1 MCGVCERI
9 QKTLKGNNKYFVKEL
24 QTGYVVLGDYQ
35 RFKGYTLFLCKTHAT
50 ELHQLEQPFRDLFLH
65 EMSLAAEAAFRA
77 FQPEKMNYEL
87 LGQGDNIHM
96 HWHFFPRRKG
106 DTPVPGPVWKLPK
119 EEMYADKY
127 LPSDSELQ
135 EMKQKLN
142 EMHVGRLIHILS
154 HTMKRHNPA
163 EVMENDDLTTMQK
176 HVLKF
181 ILLETMHR
189 DLYQKDIEEEFQIR
203 KPTVT
208 GILKLM
214 EKNGYIYRESAKQDA
229 RLKQIIPT
237 EKAEKIRPAILKSI
251 EEGEAKMLR
260 GIPKEDVELC
270 KQVLWQMYE
279 NRKKSC
285 DSRNDF

>member
-1 MCGVCERI
+1 MDSNLTIIWLCNSMGTDFRRCGEI
-9 QKTLKGNNKYFVKEL
+9 DE
-24 QTGYVVLGDYQ
+24 
-35 RFKGYTLFLCKTHAT
+35 
-50 ELHQLEQPFRDLFLH
+50 
-65 EMSLAAEAAFRA
+65 
-77 FQPEKMNYEL
+77 
-87 LGQGDNIHM
+87 
-96 HWHFFPRRKG
+96 
-106 DTPVPGPVWKLPK
+106 
-119 EEMYADKY
+119 
-127 LPSDSELQ
+127 

-260 GIPKEDVELC
+260 GIPKEDVELFKKYIGPNVKINAAGGVSSMEDLEMFLGLGCERIGTSRAVGLC
-270 KQVLWQMYE
+270 KCELTEGY
-279 NRKKSC
+279 
-285 DSRNDF
+285 

>member
-1 MCGVCERI
+1 MDSNLTIIWLCNSMGTDFRSCGEI
-9 QKTLKGNNKYFVKEL
+9 DE
-24 QTGYVVLGDYQ
+24 
-35 RFKGYTLFLCKTHAT
+35 
-50 ELHQLEQPFRDLFLH
+50 
-65 EMSLAAEAAFRA
+65 
-77 FQPEKMNYEL
+77 
-87 LGQGDNIHM
+87 
-96 HWHFFPRRKG
+96 
-106 DTPVPGPVWKLPK
+106 
-119 EEMYADKY
+119 
-127 LPSDSELQ
+127 

-214 EKNGYIYRESAKQDA
+214 EKRGLIYREEASHDA
-229 RLKQIIPT
+229 RCKKIIAT
-237 EKAEKIRPAILKSI
+237 EKGAGMEEQVLRDIL
-251 EEGEAKMLR
+251 EMEHLVTR
-260 GIPKEDVELC
+260 GIPQRELEAFIATGM
-270 KQVLWQMYE
+270 KMINNLM
-279 NRKKSC
+279 
-285 DSRNDF
+285 

>member
-1 MCGVCERI
+1 MDSNLTIIWLCNSMGTDFRRCGEI
-9 QKTLKGNNKYFVKEL
+9 DE
-24 QTGYVVLGDYQ
+24 
-35 RFKGYTLFLCKTHAT
+35 
-50 ELHQLEQPFRDLFLH
+50 
-65 EMSLAAEAAFRA
+65 
-77 FQPEKMNYEL
+77 
-87 LGQGDNIHM
+87 
-96 HWHFFPRRKG
+96 
-106 DTPVPGPVWKLPK
+106 
-119 EEMYADKY
+119 
-127 LPSDSELQ
+127 

-154 HTMKRHNPA
+154 HTMKRHDPTD
-163 EVMENDDLTTMQK
+163 VMENDDLTTMQK

-260 GIPKEDVELC
+260 GIPKEDVELFKKYIGPNVKIKAAGGVSSMEDLEMFLGLGCERIGTSRAVGLC
-270 KQVLWQMYE
+270 KGELTEGY
-279 NRKKSC
+279 
-285 DSRNDF
+285 

>member
-1 MCGVCERI
+1 MDSNLTIIWLCNSMC
-9 QKTLKGNNKYFVKEL
+9 T
-24 QTGYVVLGDYQ
+24 D
-35 RFKGYTLFLCKTHAT
+35 
-50 ELHQLEQPFRDLFLH
+50 FRRCGEID
-65 EMSLAAEAAFRA
+65 E
-77 FQPEKMNYEL
+77 
-87 LGQGDNIHM
+87 
-96 HWHFFPRRKG
+96 
-106 DTPVPGPVWKLPK
+106 
-119 EEMYADKY
+119 
-127 LPSDSELQ
+127 

-181 ILLETMHR
+181 N
-189 DLYQKDIEEEFQIR
+189 LYQKDIEEEFQIR

>member
-1 MCGVCERI
+1 MDSNLTIIWLCNSMGTDFRRCGEI
-9 QKTLKGNNKYFVKEL
+9 DE
-24 QTGYVVLGDYQ
+24 
-35 RFKGYTLFLCKTHAT
+35 
-50 ELHQLEQPFRDLFLH
+50 
-65 EMSLAAEAAFRA
+65 
-77 FQPEKMNYEL
+77 
-87 LGQGDNIHM
+87 
-96 HWHFFPRRKG
+96 
-106 DTPVPGPVWKLPK
+106 
-119 EEMYADKY
+119 
-127 LPSDSELQ
+127 

-203 KPTVT
+203 KP
-208 GILKLM
+208 
-214 EKNGYIYRESAKQDA
+214 
-229 RLKQIIPT
+229 
-237 EKAEKIRPAILKSI
+237 SI

>member
-1 MCGVCERI
+1 MDSNLTIIWLCNSMC
-9 QKTLKGNNKYFVKEL
+9 T
-24 QTGYVVLGDYQ
+24 D
-35 RFKGYTLFLCKTHAT
+35 
-50 ELHQLEQPFRDLFLH
+50 FRRCGEID
-65 EMSLAAEAAFRA
+65 E
-77 FQPEKMNYEL
+77 
-87 LGQGDNIHM
+87 
-96 HWHFFPRRKG
+96 
-106 DTPVPGPVWKLPK
+106 
-119 EEMYADKY
+119 
-127 LPSDSELQ
+127 

-142 EMHVGRLIHILS
+142 EMYVGRLIHILS

-163 EVMENDDLTTMQK
+163 EVMEN
-176 HVLKF
+176 
-181 ILLETMHR
+181 E

>member
-1 MCGVCERI
+1 MDNEVKNITNRRHIGRNIQRI
-9 QKTLKGNNKYFVKEL
+9 RVY
-24 QTGYVVLGDYQ
+24 LGMKQ
-35 RFKGYTLFLCKTHAT
+35 EA
-50 ELHQLEQPFRDLFLH
+50 
-65 EMSLAAEAAFRA
+65 LAADLGVSQNIISKIEKE
-77 FQPEKMNYEL
+77 PEIEEGL
-87 LGQGDNIHM
+87 LNQLASALGI
-96 HWHFFPRRKG
+96 
-106 DTPVPGPVWKLPK
+106 
-119 EEMYADKY
+119 
-127 LPSDSELQ
+127 S
-135 EMKQKLN
+135 
-142 EMHVGRLIHILS
+142 
-154 HTMKRHNPA
+154 A

>member
-1 MCGVCERI
+1 MGTDFRRCGEI
-9 QKTLKGNNKYFVKEL
+9 DE
-24 QTGYVVLGDYQ
+24 
-35 RFKGYTLFLCKTHAT
+35 
-50 ELHQLEQPFRDLFLH
+50 
-65 EMSLAAEAAFRA
+65 
-77 FQPEKMNYEL
+77 
-87 LGQGDNIHM
+87 
-96 HWHFFPRRKG
+96 
-106 DTPVPGPVWKLPK
+106 
-119 EEMYADKY
+119 
-127 LPSDSELQ
+127 

-260 GIPKEDVELC
+260 GIPKEDVELFKKYIGPNVKIKAAGGVSSMEDLEMFLGLGCERIGTSRAVGLC
-270 KQVLWQMYE
+270 KGELTEGY
-279 NRKKSC
+279 
-285 DSRNDF
+285 

>member
-1 MCGVCERI
+1 MD
-9 QKTLKGNNKYFVKEL
+9 KE
-24 QTGYVVLGDYQ
+24 
-35 RFKGYTLFLCKTHAT
+35 F
-50 ELHQLEQPFRDLFLH
+50 
-65 EMSLAAEAAFRA
+65 
-77 FQPEKMNYEL
+77 
-87 LGQGDNIHM
+87 
-96 HWHFFPRRKG
+96 
-106 DTPVPGPVWKLPK
+106 K
-119 EEMYADKY
+119 EER
-127 LPSDSELQ
+127 E
-135 EMKQKLN
+135 N
-142 EMHVGRLIHILS
+142 HVGRMIHMLS
-154 HTMKRHNPA
+154 HQLKRRGAVP
-163 EVMENDDLTTMQK
+163 EMETGLTTMQK